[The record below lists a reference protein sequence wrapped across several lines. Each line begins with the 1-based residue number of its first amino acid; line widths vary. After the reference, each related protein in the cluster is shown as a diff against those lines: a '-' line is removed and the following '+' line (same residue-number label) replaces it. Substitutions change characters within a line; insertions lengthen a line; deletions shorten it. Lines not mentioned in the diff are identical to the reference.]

1 LKTVS
6 RLFFTTG
13 FIGIIAA
20 VLLVTLSKNDLRT
33 SFVENRALEE
43 IPVFSR
49 DNFLGGEYFEGWEHW
64 FTDHAAGR
72 DTLLKIHT
80 WLELNLLRKPVVN
93 DVVVQ
98 DDILLGF
105 NQYGRWDI
113 SYLEEKSEQTA
124 KNLRDFSDYVESLG
138 GRFYYVGLPEQY
150 SYFNNLYPDYMENR
164 EWILE
169 PMHTSFAQAMKKY
182 GVNYI
187 NMSEVYDS
195 MNRPREFYSPTDH
208 HYSFYG
214 ALAAYKT
221 LMETINADS
230 GLNLKILTD
239 EDMEIKELPN
249 PYLGSRNRKLY
260 GLRYMGEHAAYA
272 VLREPIPYSR
282 WENGVQTDAPVFK
295 LPDNSNKV
303 INYGIYMG
311 NDYAETIIRTNRED
325 LPDALVFGDSFT
337 NAMETLLY
345 TAFNEMRSIDMR
357 YYTEKSIRE
366 YIAEY
371 RPDIVICVRDDTAFF
386 TETGNGNLK

>member
-1 LKTVS
+1 
-6 RLFFTTG
+6 
-13 FIGIIAA
+13 
-20 VLLVTLSKNDLRT
+20 
-33 SFVENRALEE
+33 
-43 IPVFSR
+43 
-49 DNFLGGEYFEGWEHW
+49 
-64 FTDHAAGR
+64 
-72 DTLLKIHT
+72 
-80 WLELNLLRKPVVN
+80 
-93 DVVVQ
+93 
-98 DDILLGF
+98 
-105 NQYGRWDI
+105 
-113 SYLEEKSEQTA
+113 
-124 KNLRDFSDYVESLG
+124 
-138 GRFYYVGLPEQY
+138 
-150 SYFNNLYPDYMENR
+150 
-164 EWILE
+164 
-169 PMHTSFAQAMKKY
+169 
-182 GVNYI
+182 
-187 NMSEVYDS
+187 
-195 MNRPREFYSPTDH
+195 
-208 HYSFYG
+208 
-214 ALAAYKT
+214 
-221 LMETINADS
+221 
-230 GLNLKILTD
+230 
-239 EDMEIKELPN
+239 MEIKELPN